1 MLPKAFVP
9 RRVKAALLVIAAAL
23 FSTRVWALEV
33 RFDPVAPNVYAHIG
47 DKGPRSI
54 DNEGLNANVGLV
66 VTNRGAVLIDSGS
79 TFEVARAIDAAV
91 KRVTGQ
97 PVRWVINTGGQD
109 HRWLGNGYFKARG
122 AEVIAHASAPADM
135 QARGGDQLAALRA
148 LLGTRVEGT
157 VAVMPTRLVNG
168 LDAQLNLGGMAFVQF
183 KHRGGGHTPGDMMV
197 WLPSSKVL
205 FTGDIVYTDRL
216 LAILPVSNTRAW
228 LDSFAAVEQLT
239 PLRIVPGHG
248 DVTSLARARAHTH
261 DYLAALRA
269 HAQRA
274 VDEGIDI
281 DVAVKAFDSKP
292 FQSLLN
298 ASELMSGNANRV
310 YLEVERE

>member
-1 MLPKAFVP
+1 MHGACYSSRSERPATGSSDEAKVRSHGQQQFIDENGISWQRRRVRAGEVLPKAFVP

-33 RFDPVAPNVYAHIG
+33 RFDPVA
-47 DKGPRSI
+47 
-54 DNEGLNANVGLV
+54 
-66 VTNRGAVLIDSGS
+66 
-79 TFEVARAIDAAV
+79 
-91 KRVTGQ
+91 
-97 PVRWVINTGGQD
+97 
-109 HRWLGNGYFKARG
+109 RG
-122 AEVIAHASAPADM
+122 AEVIAHPSAPADM

-148 LLGTRVEGT
+148 LLGTHVEGT

-168 LDAQLNLGGMAFVQF
+168 LDAGLNLGGMAFEF
-183 KHRGGGHTPGDMMV
+183 KHRGGGHTPGDMVV